1 MTNGPAWGH
10 FRAGF
15 ATHRNERSARA
26 FVGGTTVLRTKATM
40 TDKITLGGIG
50 YLLAG
55 VTVFVTLMGAMVV
68 MDYTSGRM
76 DLDGTMKSA
85 TTLRR

>member
-1 MTNGPAWGH
+1 
-10 FRAGF
+10 
-15 ATHRNERSARA
+15 
-26 FVGGTTVLRTKATM
+26 M

-55 VTVFVTLMGAMVV
+55 ITVFVTLMGAMVV

-76 DLDGTMKSA
+76 DLDGTMKAA

>member
-1 MTNGPAWGH
+1 
-10 FRAGF
+10 
-15 ATHRNERSARA
+15 
-26 FVGGTTVLRTKATM
+26 M